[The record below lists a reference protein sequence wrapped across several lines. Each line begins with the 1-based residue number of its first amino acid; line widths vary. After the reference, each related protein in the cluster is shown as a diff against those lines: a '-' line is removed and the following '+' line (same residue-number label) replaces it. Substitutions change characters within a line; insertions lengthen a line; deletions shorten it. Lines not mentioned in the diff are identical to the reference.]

1 MNLLT
6 HSSASLNLSLADR
19 ALLNCREAKQLED
32 AGEYEQARE
41 ALGTRGYTDTIN
53 GALREVVRRS
63 ALQRAA
69 DLVRGGKLNLI
80 TPDEVAELRKP
91 RTEA

>member
-1 MNLLT
+1 MAQGIHRTTVTVEIN
-6 HSSASLNLSLADR
+6 A
-19 ALLNCREAKQLED
+19 
-32 AGEYEQARE
+32 YEQARE

-80 TPDEVAELRKP
+80 TPHEVAELRKP